1 MLVLAMENSAAMSF
15 HYQNLYDLYIDHL
28 LENYLN
34 SKANSSN
41 FGDQLKANLSSQSN
55 SQEEKAVKKAAN
67 SVLFITYPDGKIHFK
82 SNDKSKIKSK
92 FGKLEMVNGRKVVQD
107 MKECGSRF

>member
-1 MLVLAMENSAAMSF
+1 
-15 HYQNLYDLYIDHL
+15 
-28 LENYLN
+28 LN